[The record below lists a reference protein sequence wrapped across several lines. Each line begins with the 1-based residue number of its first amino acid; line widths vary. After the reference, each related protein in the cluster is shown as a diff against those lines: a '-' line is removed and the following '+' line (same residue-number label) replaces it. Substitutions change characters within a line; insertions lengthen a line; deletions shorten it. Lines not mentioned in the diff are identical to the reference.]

1 LKSATTWFQ
10 KLDRLAM
17 SALTAPGATLSSRP
31 KTPLIACIVGS
42 RTEAEVVDGFKLTG
56 PRMVF
61 ISLIVVRNS
70 CQIPQNAV
78 VEALLRAELSAEPEL
93 LLGAEL
99 PLDAELVLEAEVPD
113 AGVPPE
119 AEVPQADSAR
129 ARAAVINGVTS
140 NRSRPLVR
148 DVRSMS

>member
-1 LKSATTWFQ
+1 
-10 KLDRLAM
+10 
-17 SALTAPGATLSSRP
+17 
-31 KTPLIACIVGS
+31 
-42 RTEAEVVDGFKLTG
+42 
-56 PRMVF
+56 MVF

-93 LLGAEL
+93 LLGAVLFEAGL
-99 PLDAELVLEAEVPD
+99 PLDAELVSEAEVPD

>member
-1 LKSATTWFQ
+1 
-10 KLDRLAM
+10 
-17 SALTAPGATLSSRP
+17 
-31 KTPLIACIVGS
+31 
-42 RTEAEVVDGFKLTG
+42 
-56 PRMVF
+56 MVF

-93 LLGAEL
+93 LLEGEL
-99 PLDAELVLEAEVPD
+99 PLDAELVSEAEVPD
-113 AGVPPE
+113 AGVPPG